1 MSNSGTNDVSLRD
14 TNALDL
20 GTVGVGQDLTVT
32 TGGTLTDSGAVTV
45 AGLATIV
52 STGQSVTLGDST
64 TANFGSLDFSGSA
77 VTITE
82 ASSMAI
88 AASEATGAL
97 ALVANGAITQSGAID
112 GDSTASFTAG
122 GNAITLANAGND
134 FGGAVSLS
142 NSGTNDVSLRDT
154 NALDLGTV
162 GVGQNLTVTTGGA
175 IIDSGV
181 ITVAGTTT
189 FDNSA
194 GNNAAIDLDSA
205 STYTGNV
212 TFTTDAGSDV
222 TITDNS
228 AFAIQSG
235 LNVNNLSITST
246 GSVTDLGDINIDG
259 TLSVSAVGQNI
270 DLSGGGSNDIT
281 GAVALTG
288 AAVTLGDSTATS
300 IAAITATGA
309 LSVTSGGAI
318 TQTGAIDADS
328 TASFAAGGNAIT
340 LANAGNDFSGAVSL
354 SNSGSNNV
362 SLTDT
367 NALDLGTVGVGQN
380 LTLTTGGAL
389 TDSGAITVSGLAT
402 IISSG
407 QAVTLGDSTTANFG
421 SIDFTGGIVSI
432 TEASAMQ
439 VAASEAT
446 GSLTLVSSGAI
457 TQSGAIDADSTA
469 SFTAGGNAITLT
481 NAGNDFSGAVSLSNS
496 GSNDVSLADSNA
508 LDLGTVVVGQNL
520 TLTSGE
526 ALTDSGVLNVAGN
539 VGITT
544 SANNGGVSL
553 DQASDI
559 DGTLSIT
566 TNGSGATSVTNLTG
580 SIELGTI
587 TTAGLTID
595 ARGITQSGVST
606 VSGASS
612 FSASANAITL
622 DQANEFS
629 GAVSL
634 SNSGANNV
642 TIDDA
647 NDLVL
652 GTVSIA
658 TGNLNVDN
666 AGTITQT
673 GVVSVGGNTVLDNSD
688 GDNADIT
695 LANANNVFTGTATF
709 TTDTGSDISIS
720 DNTAFDLGALS
731 VNSLSVSAGGDI
743 SDSGVLDISTTA
755 TFTTT
760 AANGNVVLDQAS
772 DIDGTLSLTTHGTG
786 TTSVI
791 NLTDTIE
798 LGAVTSAGI
807 TIEADG
813 AITQSAAATIS
824 GDASFSNTDATNAAI
839 TLNNASNSFG
849 GSIALATDSG
859 SAVTLTDTT
868 AIELPALTVATLT
881 LTSGGAVTDSGTLTV
896 SGATSI
902 SASGQNITLD
912 DSSSTFGSISL
923 VGADVAVTEN
933 GDIDLGTSTITGSA
947 SFNSSG
953 NAISDSG
960 TLAVTGATTLNSGTG
975 NITLDDTSSTLGDL
989 TITGGEVYLQDT
1001 GAITATINQAS
1012 KVQFKAGT
1020 GLNVT
1025 STGITEFAGESDS
1038 GNIAVVN
1045 TGGYAISDL
1054 SNITGVRFTNSE
1066 ATGSISLVANSPLTI
1081 NAPVSA
1087 GNGSLQLTASG
1098 SSSTD
1103 DVTIM
1108 RLSPV
1113 DK

>member
-1 MSNSGTNDVSLRD
+1 
-14 TNALDL
+14 
-20 GTVGVGQDLTVT
+20 
-32 TGGTLTDSGAVTV
+32 
-45 AGLATIV
+45 
-52 STGQSVTLGDST
+52 
-64 TANFGSLDFSGSA
+64 
-77 VTITE
+77 
-82 ASSMAI
+82 
-88 AASEATGAL
+88 
-97 ALVANGAITQSGAID
+97 
-112 GDSTASFTAG
+112 
-122 GNAITLANAGND
+122 
-134 FGGAVSLS
+134 
-142 NSGTNDVSLRDT
+142 
-154 NALDLGTV
+154 
-162 GVGQNLTVTTGGA
+162 
-175 IIDSGV
+175 
-181 ITVAGTTT
+181 
-189 FDNSA
+189 
-194 GNNAAIDLDSA
+194 
-205 STYTGNV
+205 
-212 TFTTDAGSDV
+212 
-222 TITDNS
+222 
-228 AFAIQSG
+228 
-235 LNVNNLSITST
+235 ST

-281 GAVALTG
+281 GAVTLTG

-328 TASFAAGGNAIT
+328 TASFTAGGNAIT

-367 NALDLGTVGVGQN
+367 NALDLGTVGIGQN

-469 SFTAGGNAITLT
+469 SFTAGGNSITLT

-612 FSASANAITL
+612 FSASANVITL

-642 TIDDA
+642 IIDDA

-652 GTVSIA
+652 GTVTIA

-673 GVVSVGGNTVLDNSD
+673 GTGIVNVGGNTVLDNSD

-695 LANANNVFTGTATF
+695 LANANNAFTGTVTI
-709 TTDTGSDISIS
+709 TTDTGSDISIA
-720 DNTAFDLGALS
+720 DTTAFDLGALT
-731 VNSLSVSAGGDI
+731 VNSLTVSAGGDI
-743 SDSGVLDISTTA
+743 SDSGVLDIATAASFATTA
-755 TFTTT
+755 V
-760 AANGNVVLDQAS
+760 NGNVVLNQAS
-772 DIDGTLSLTTHGTG
+772 DIDGALSLSTHGTG
-786 TTSVI
+786 TASVI
-791 NLTDTIE
+791 NLTDAIE
-798 LGAVTSAGI
+798 LGAVTSAAL
-807 TIEADG
+807 TVEADG
-813 AITQSAAATIS
+813 AITQSNAATIS
-824 GDASFSNTDATNAAI
+824 GDSSFTNTDGDNAAI
-839 TLNNASNSFG
+839 SLNNESNSFG

-881 LTSGGAVTDSGTLTV
+881 VTSGGAVTDSSTLTV
-896 SGATSI
+896 TGATSI

-912 DSSSTFGSISL
+912 EELSTFGAISL

-960 TLAVTGATTLNSGTG
+960 TLTITGATTLNSGTG
-975 NITLDDTSSTLGDL
+975 NITLNDTSSTLGDL
-989 TITGGEVYLQDT
+989 TVTGGEVYLQDT

-1012 KVQFKAGT
+1012 KVQLKAGT
-1020 GLNVT
+1020 GVST
-1025 STGITEFAGESDS
+1025 SSTGVAKFAAESDS
-1038 GNIAVVN
+1038 GDISITN
-1045 TGGYAISDL
+1045 TGGYEISDFA
-1054 SNITGVRFTNSE
+1054 SDSGITGVRFTDSD
-1066 ATGSISLVANSPLTI
+1066 ATGTITLIANSPLTI
-1081 NAPVSA
+1081 NAPVDA
-1087 GNGSLQLTASG
+1087 GKGALQLTAVGSASTDNVTVNEAISG
-1098 SSSTD
+1098 GAIAIDAGNSIAVNSGGVTSSSLSLTANND
-1103 DVTIM
+1103 ISVNTPIIVTSANLNAGDQISLESGASVSASTFNVTSTKLKVDPSASVPAFNFSGGAEGDPSFDRNGRVQEATQNDWNSYFRASGTVELAYDSAGDVVLDQMI
-1108 RLSPV
+1108 LSFIENEAAPV
-1113 DK
+1113 NSGEVELEEEE